1 VVMRIGLA
9 LLAWAVLFSRK
20 FKSSGFENASAADHS
35 GKWSQSGKMGR
46 YLKYKTRKE
55 HSK

>member
-1 VVMRIGLA
+1 MRIGLA